1 MGGGVW
7 NKGGG
12 GGGGGGKEGKIK
24 KRGGGGGGG
33 GGGGER
39 GGGGGG
45 GLEKIQKLKI
55 GEGTIIWYSRV
66 PLKTVLI
73 ASCISFTF
81 ENGFD

>member
-7 NKGGG
+7 NKG
-12 GGGGGGKEGKIK
+12 
-24 KRGGGGGGG
+24 
-33 GGGGER
+33 

>member
-12 GGGGGGKEGKIK
+12 GGGGG
-24 KRGGGGGGG
+24 
-33 GGGGER
+33 
-39 GGGGGG
+39 
-45 GLEKIQKLKI
+45 LEKIQKLKN
-55 GEGTIIWYSRV
+55 GAGTIIWYSRV

>member
-12 GGGGGGKEGKIK
+12 GGGGGGGKIQKLK
-24 KRGGGGGGG
+24 K
-33 GGGGER
+33 
-39 GGGGGG
+39 GGGGG